1 MKYIILGL
9 LLNEEMT
16 IYEMIVTIKK
26 FMGSIC
32 SASTGSIK
40 SAISLL
46 MTQEA
51 ITVHD
56 EHENGRDKKV
66 YAITEIGRIEF
77 NNWMAFPMQT
87 GKSKNM
93 ELGKLFFLGLVDVK
107 TAKSGIAN
115 YIEQLSHEYQELN
128 QLKNYQ
134 EIKGQL
140 DVVGKNQVQDV
151 TVKDDLDKKVKY
163 QLLTLK
169 YGMDALAF
177 EIEWYKK
184 LYKDMEKMENE

>member
-66 YAITEIGRIEF
+66 YAITEIGRIDF

-184 LYKDMEKMENE
+184 LYKDMEEMENE

>member
-184 LYKDMEKMENE
+184 LYKDMEEMENE